1 MPARGRA
8 RRACAAAP
16 EPRHDTSCKENRM
29 NRADYDRYLAAFNAK
44 DYDAVCDFY
53 AEPMAMD
60 FFGVSLRSRADMK
73 RFYGFLHAHVH
84 ESVRVLNFA
93 ASETLTAVDAIV
105 RVEGI
110 SDLDRATLDAHGAP
124 GLFPIKAG
132 EVQEMRQF
140 IFYTLRGGRIANV
153 ECAMLPP
160 AMG

>member
-1 MPARGRA
+1 
-8 RRACAAAP
+8 
-16 EPRHDTSCKENRM
+16 M

-53 AEPMAMD
+53 AQPMDMR
-60 FFGVSLRSRADMK
+60 FFGVALRSREDMK

-93 ASETLTAVDAIV
+93 SSETLTAVDAIV
-105 RVEGI
+105 RIEAYR
-110 SDLDRATLDAHGAP
+110 DLDQATLEANGAG

-140 IFYTLRGGRIANV
+140 IFYTIRNGLITDV
-153 ECAMLPP
+153 ECALGPP
-160 AMG
+160 AG